1 MTQYRGSVG
10 NRHFSNRHETFYS
23 QCNEGKNRHSRILRE
38 QMPPCRATAWWERQE
53 RREGEENRNYLSI
66 YSKKPN
72 SPEDFQVCFESARS
86 SLSPSLKKIWVL
98 YWFARAAITKHHKQG
113 SLNSRN
119 IFTHNSLRSRGKKS
133 RIKMIPS
140 FWGPRKKLFRAAAL
154 ASVGFWQSLASLSF
168 RSIALI
174 SAFIVTWCFSLA
186 SCQEPPKLF
195 HLHQETG
202 KLMEMSVLEDAW
214 PVA

>member
-1 MTQYRGSVG
+1 MTRYGGSVG
-10 NRHFSNRHETFYS
+10 NKHFSNRHRTFYS

-53 RREGEENRNYLSI
+53 RREGEENKNYLSI
-66 YSKKPN
+66 YSKEPY
-72 SPEDFQVCFESARS
+72 SPEDTQVYFESARS
-86 SLSPSLKKIWVL
+86 SLSPSRKRKIWVL

-119 IFTHNSLRSRGKKS
+119 IFTHNSLSSRGKKS

-140 FWGPRKKLFRAAAL
+140 FWGPGKKLFRAAAL
-154 ASVGFWQSLASLSF
+154 ASVGFWQSLASLSC
-168 RSIALI
+168 RSITLI
-174 SAFIVTWCFSLA
+174 SAFIVKGCFSLA

-202 KLMEMSVLEDAW
+202 KLMEMSVLEDA
-214 PVA
+214 

>member
-1 MTQYRGSVG
+1 MTQYRESVG
-10 NRHFSNRHETFYS
+10 NRHFSNRHRTFYS
-23 QCNEGKNRHSRILRE
+23 QCNKGKNRHSRILRE

-72 SPEDFQVCFESARS
+72 SPEDFQVCFDSARS
-86 SLSPSLKKIWVL
+86 CLSPSLKKICVL
-98 YWFARAAITKHHKQG
+98 YCFARAAITKHHKQG

-119 IFTHNSLRSRGKKS
+119 ILTHKSL

-140 FWGPRKKLFRAAAL
+140 VWGPRKKSFRAAAL
-154 ASVGFWQSLASLSF
+154 ASLGFWQSLASLSF
-168 RSIALI
+168 RSITLI
-174 SAFIVTWCFSLA
+174 SAFIVTWYFSLA